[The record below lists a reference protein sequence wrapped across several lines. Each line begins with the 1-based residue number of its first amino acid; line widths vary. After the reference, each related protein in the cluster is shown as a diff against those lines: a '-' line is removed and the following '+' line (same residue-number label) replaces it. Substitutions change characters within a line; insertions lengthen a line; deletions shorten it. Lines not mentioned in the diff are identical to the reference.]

1 MVMISKPELQRYQQ
15 EVSLPDGKKV
25 VIRLITSND
34 KKSLGEFYSRVSDE
48 SRYFRFHYSKS
59 LLTNDDLAN
68 FCDVDYQDSLG
79 LVAEQEQDRRKQIIG
94 VVRFYRLPSDPHTA
108 EVALLVQ
115 DSEQKKGV
123 GTCLLKHLAILA
135 WARGINSF
143 RGEVLRENSRLL
155 SMCRKSDPEMNVF
168 VESGSTCAVTLSV
181 AKTMSRIS

>member
-1 MVMISKPELQRYQQ
+1 
-15 EVSLPDGKKV
+15 
-25 VIRLITSND
+25 
-34 KKSLGEFYSRVSDE
+34 
-48 SRYFRFHYSKS
+48 
-59 LLTNDDLAN
+59 
-68 FCDVDYQDSLG
+68 
-79 LVAEQEQDRRKQIIG
+79 

-115 DSEQKKGV
+115 DNEQKKGV

-135 WARGINSF
+135 WERGINSF

-181 AKTMSRIS
+181 AKTMSRIP